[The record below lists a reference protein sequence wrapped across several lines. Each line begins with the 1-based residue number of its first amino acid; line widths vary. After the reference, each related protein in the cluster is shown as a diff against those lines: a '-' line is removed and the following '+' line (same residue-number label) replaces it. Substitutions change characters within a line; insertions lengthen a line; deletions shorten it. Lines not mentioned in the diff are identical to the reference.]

1 MADPIA
7 ACKQIRGD
15 DMNKA
20 MRKMPPVQ
28 GLSQPYTW
36 PYSNRDVPQKLQVQ
50 QDHSYEGKRDNLN
63 RKIFG
68 AKPPY

>member
-36 PYSNRDVPQKLQVQ
+36 PNSNRDGSQKPAGPTGSTHAV
-50 QDHSYEGKRDNLN
+50 
-63 RKIFG
+63 
-68 AKPPY
+68 AKAKETT